1 MTSLALRAVSFD
13 FHNTLASCDAWFE
26 VEVRTLVPDLLRWQA
41 RDGGGVSDAT
51 LSAAAWRYRALRQD
65 VVSCGVERDAHACVL
80 RVLEEL
86 ELPGDPDMVRRGVA
100 EIMRATLADATPL
113 PGAVECVR
121 ALAARGLP
129 LVVVS
134 SAIYHPFLEWT
145 LERFGILDDF
155 EMVITSASCGF
166 YKSRPE
172 IYRHALDALG
182 IAPAELVHIGD
193 SLVYDVQSAGSLGV
207 RTVWLNADSD
217 GEHGADMRVPTLR
230 GLAPALV
237 ERFG

>member
-1 MTSLALRAVSFD
+1 LPIRAVSFD

-26 VEVRTLVPDLLRWQA
+26 VEVRTLAPDLLRWQA
-41 RDGGGVSDAT
+41 REEGCSISDAT
-51 LSAAAWRYRALRQD
+51 LEEAAGRYRALREA
-65 VVSCGVERDAHACVL
+65 VLRCGVEQDAHACAL

-86 ELPGDPDMVRRGVA
+86 GRPGERDIVERGVA
-100 EIMRATLADATPL
+100 EIMRATLASVAPL

-145 LERFGILDDF
+145 LERFGILDAF
-155 EMVITSASCGF
+155 EMVITSASCGY

-172 IYRHALDALG
+172 IYHHALDALG
-182 IAPAELVHIGD
+182 IAPSELVHVGD
-193 SLVYDVQSAGSLGV
+193 SLEYDVTTAGRLGV
-207 RTVWLNADSD
+207 RTVWLNADAD
-217 GEHGADMRVPTLR
+217 GEHGADMRVPTLC
-230 GLAPALV
+230 GLAPALF